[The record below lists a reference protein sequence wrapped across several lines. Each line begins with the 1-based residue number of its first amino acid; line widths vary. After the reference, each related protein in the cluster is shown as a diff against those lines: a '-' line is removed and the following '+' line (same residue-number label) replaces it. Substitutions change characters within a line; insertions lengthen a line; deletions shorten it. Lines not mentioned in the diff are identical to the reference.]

1 MYGNRR
7 KALLVSAALVGGAL
21 LMTAC
26 QDTDSGA
33 SHSSS
38 SGTSAGKDATSS
50 GSSTTGSNQDGGKD
64 ASGTGSS
71 GSGSSGSGSAGKG
84 SGGQGTAAGAGSG
97 ESAKVGKC
105 RTDELKITAVDSTIT
120 GDPDGTVAVE
130 LKNKGGR
137 SCAMSGYAG
146 VDLKTSAGS
155 LSAKRTGEKPTPIV
169 LKSGQSVAFGIS
181 YPVNKSGGSGV
192 RVTGLLVTP
201 PNETKTVALPWPG
214 AATLPVTDGAG
225 SPVKVG
231 PLGSAGQGG

>member
-33 SHSSS
+33 AHSSS
-38 SGTSAGKDATSS
+38 SAASAGKDATSS

-64 ASGTGSS
+64 AS

-130 LKNKGGR
+130 LKNKGSR